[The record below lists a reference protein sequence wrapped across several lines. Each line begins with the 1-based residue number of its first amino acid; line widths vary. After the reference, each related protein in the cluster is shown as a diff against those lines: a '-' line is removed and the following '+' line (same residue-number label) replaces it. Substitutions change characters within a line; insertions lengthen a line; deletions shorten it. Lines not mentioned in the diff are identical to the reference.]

1 MSGIFAKTIDFLFR
15 TFYIRQLGSEGA
27 GLLSLAFS
35 AHSIML
41 TLSSAGISVAVSKIV
56 SAHFAKGNV
65 FMARKSL
72 ITSMKMTFFASLVL
86 CTFLLFS
93 KSFIANNIL
102 KDKRCESLILCL
114 APSVVFMGLSY
125 CLKGYFY
132 STRRIF
138 PPASSE
144 FLEQAV
150 KITSIT
156 TLLRLLLP
164 RGCEAGVMAVTIGYS
179 LGECSS
185 FLYLF
190 LFCLKDFKAP
200 AKKESSSSAVLPILK
215 IALPAL
221 FASLLGSYFHM
232 QEELLM
238 ISGLKKRGFTHS
250 GALSAFGG
258 ISGMLIPLALFP
270 LSLMSSFFSLL
281 VPEISRAAER
291 RTNTR
296 LKDLSK
302 KVYKFSH
309 IGAFGILTIFFSAL
323 NEIPK
328 LFYGLEGAGS
338 QLLILS
344 LLLPLIMCDSL
355 SGGILN
361 GTGKQ
366 SFLLFVTIS
375 ECSLRLIICFLL
387 VPRLGISAI
396 FIVFY
401 AGVFLSFFLRCTY
414 ALSLTGIRFRTFEWF
429 LCPFF
434 LALFSAFFS
443 GKILSFLI
451 NNSFW
456 VKIIIGEVI
465 YISLCLISGLI
476 KKEEILWFKERL
488 TPGR

>member
-1 MSGIFAKTIDFLFR
+1 MSGIFAKTIDFFFR

-41 TLSSAGISVAVSKIV
+41 TLSSAGISVAVSKTV
-56 SAHFAKGNV
+56 SAHFAKGNI

-72 ITSMKMTFFASLVL
+72 LASMKMTFLASFIICIL
-86 CTFLLFS
+86 LLFS
-93 KSFIANNIL
+93 KSFIANSIL
-102 KDKRCESLILCL
+102 KDERCESLILCL

-132 STRRIF
+132 SMRRIF

-150 KITSIT
+150 KIVSIT
-156 TLLRLLLP
+156 CLLRLLLP
-164 RGCEAGVMAVTIGYS
+164 RGCHYGVMAVTIGFS

-190 LFCLKDFKAP
+190 LFCLKDFKSP
-200 AKKESSSSAVLPILK
+200 AKKENSSSPVLPILK

-221 FASLLGSYFHM
+221 FASLLGSFFHM
-232 QEELLM
+232 QEELLI
-238 ISGLKKRGFTHS
+238 ISGLKKGGLSHN

-258 ISGMLIPLALFP
+258 ISGMLIPLAVFP

-291 RTNTR
+291 KTNTR
-296 LKDLSK
+296 LRDLSG
-302 KVYKFSH
+302 KVYKFSLV
-309 IGAFGILTIFFSAL
+309 GAFGILTIFFSAP
-323 NEIPK
+323 NDIPRI
-328 LFYGLEGAGS
+328 FYGLENAGG
-338 QLLILS
+338 QMLILS

-366 SFLLFVTIS
+366 SFLFFVTLS
-375 ECSLRLIICFLL
+375 ECIIRIILCYTL
-387 VPRLGISAI
+387 VPRFGISAI

-434 LALFSAFFS
+434 IAIFSAFFS

-456 VKIIIGEVI
+456 VKIIIVEMV
-465 YISLCLISGLI
+465 YITLCLVSGLI
-476 KKEEILWFKERL
+476 KRKEIQWFKERL
-488 TPGR
+488 ALGK

>member
-1 MSGIFAKTIDFLFR
+1 MSGIFAKTIDFFFR

-41 TLSSAGISVAVSKIV
+41 TLSSAGISVAVSKTV
-56 SAHFAKGNV
+56 SAHFARGNI

-72 ITSMKMTFFASLVL
+72 TASMKMTFFASFVL
-86 CTFLLFS
+86 CIFLLFS
-93 KSFIANNIL
+93 KSFIANSIL
-102 KDKRCESLILCL
+102 KDERCESLILCL

-132 STRRIF
+132 SMRRIF

-156 TLLRLLLP
+156 TLLRLFLP
-164 RGCEAGVMAVTIGYS
+164 RGCEAGVMAVAIGYS

-190 LFCLKDFKAP
+190 LFLMRDFKTP
-200 AKKESSSSAVLPILK
+200 AKKENSSSSALPILK

-221 FASLLGSYFHM
+221 FASLMGSFFHM
-232 QEELLM
+232 QEELLI
-238 ISGLKKRGFTHS
+238 ISGLKNGGFSHS

-258 ISGMLIPLALFP
+258 ISGMLIPLAVFP

-291 RTNTR
+291 KTNTR
-296 LKDLSK
+296 LRDLSE
-302 KVYKFSH
+302 KVYKFSL
-309 IGAFGILTIFFSAL
+309 IGAFGILTIFFSAPDD
-323 NEIPK
+323 IPRI
-328 LFYGLEGAGS
+328 FYGLENAGG
-338 QLLILS
+338 QMLILS

-366 SFLLFVTIS
+366 SFLFFVTLL
-375 ECSLRLIICFLL
+375 ECIIRIILCYAL
-387 VPRLGISAI
+387 VPRFGISAI

-401 AGVFLSFFLRCTY
+401 AGVFLSFFFRCTY

-434 LALFSAFFS
+434 IAIFSAFFS
-443 GKILSFLI
+443 GKILSCLI
-451 NNSFW
+451 NNPFW
-456 VKIIIGEVI
+456 VKIIIGETV
-465 YISLCLISGLI
+465 YITSCLISGLI
-476 KKEEILWFKERL
+476 KRKEILWFKERL
-488 TPGR
+488 ALGK